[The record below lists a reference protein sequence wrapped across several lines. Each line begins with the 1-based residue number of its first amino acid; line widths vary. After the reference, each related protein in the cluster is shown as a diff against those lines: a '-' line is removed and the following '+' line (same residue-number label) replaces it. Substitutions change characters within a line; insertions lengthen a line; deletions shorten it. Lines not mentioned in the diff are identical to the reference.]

1 MLTTERE
8 IRTRND
14 RYGSFELRRDEK
26 SIDLTHDD
34 RMATPAF
41 DRIESVDEAVNT
53 ASKTSTKSGVD
64 VIPNSK
70 RLQVSDNYSKATK
83 STDKVIAGV
92 APKEKVKAKNILMC
106 CAYCLV
112 VVALI
117 AVIALNANAITA
129 VNTKNAALSDQI
141 ATMSTEYAAKVTEL
155 SALSDADRIQ
165 TLATTTLSMTETEAN
180 VVGMSVPSMRTPEV
194 KAYGTNW
201 FDTICDRISSVI
213 GG

>member
-26 SIDLTHDD
+26 NVDLTHDD
-34 RMATPAF
+34 RLINSF
-41 DRIESVDEAVNT
+41 DRIESVDTSASVAPKTKVN
-53 ASKTSTKSGVD
+53 AGVD

-70 RLQVSDNYSKATK
+70 RLQVSDNYSKAAK
-83 STDKVIAGV
+83 AQNKEVAGV
-92 APKEKVKAKNILMC
+92 APRERVKAKNILMC

-117 AVIALNANAITA
+117 AVIALNANAIAT
-129 VNTKNAALSDQI
+129 VSTKNAALEDKITSLT
-141 ATMSTEYAAKVTEL
+141 AEYATKVSEL
-155 SALSDADRIQ
+155 SALTDGERVQ
-165 TLATTTLSMTETEAN
+165 TLAATTLGMTEAETN
-180 VVGMSVPSMRTPEV
+180 VVSMSVPTMRVVET
-194 KAYGTNW
+194 KTYTTNW
-201 FDTICDRISSVI
+201 FDSICDKISSVI

>member
-26 SIDLTHDD
+26 NVDLTHDD
-34 RMATPAF
+34 RLINSF
-41 DRIESVDEAVNT
+41 DRIESVDTSASVAPKTKVNT
-53 ASKTSTKSGVD
+53 GVD

-70 RLQVSDNYSKATK
+70 RLQVSDNYSKAAK
-83 STDKVIAGV
+83 AQNKEVAGV
-92 APKEKVKAKNILMC
+92 APRERVKAKNILMC

-117 AVIALNANAITA
+117 AVIALNANAIAT
-129 VNTKNAALSDQI
+129 VSTKNAALEDKITSLT
-141 ATMSTEYAAKVTEL
+141 AEYATKVSEL
-155 SALSDADRIQ
+155 SALTDGERVQ
-165 TLATTTLSMTETEAN
+165 TLAATTLGMTEAETN
-180 VVGMSVPSMRTPEV
+180 VVSMSVPTMRVVET
-194 KAYGTNW
+194 KTYTTNW
-201 FDTICDRISSVI
+201 FDSICDKISSVI